1 MKRFIWGT
9 LLFATACLASYVV
22 TAIVMKSNDEYV
34 SVSCPAVK
42 KTWRMVQGDQT
53 TWDIEV
59 WSFGGTYD
67 HKAGFYIEPKPG
79 AGMYTLIDGH
89 EKGAK
94 IGQVFIDA
102 NRYIIVDIGNNR
114 VGVKWQQ

>member
-1 MKRFIWGT
+1 MKRIIGGVFLF
-9 LLFATACLASYVV
+9 LLLCAAAYVV
-22 TAIVMKSNDEYV
+22 TGIVMKSNDQYV

-42 KTWRMVQGDQT
+42 DTWRMRQGNQ
-53 TWDIEV
+53 DIRQVEV

-67 HKAGFYIEPKPG
+67 HKAGFYVEG
-79 AGMYTLIDGH
+79 QSGLYTLIDGN

-94 IGQVFIDA
+94 IGQVFIDP
-102 NRYIIVDIGNNR
+102 RGYTIVDIGNNR